1 MFAVQSIRVAT
12 LTRMNAIQNDR
23 AVVMNESQHT
33 RYVGLDVLRGLAAMY
48 VMLSHYTSY
57 CLRTFGDVPF
67 HIPRETGDYAVWLFF
82 MISGFVIFFTIER
95 SKTWVDFAVSR
106 TTRLYP
112 VYWIT
117 LTIVF
122 VVEGLWSKTHGF
134 WLGGYVANMTMLQE
148 YFGYENHDIVYWSL
162 TIEVAFYVIMAVLF
176 RAGLTQRIGV
186 VALAWLS
193 MSWLAVW
200 LARGLGL
207 SMPTILTRYLIVQY
221 IPFFLLGIM
230 LYLNCTRGQSTQ
242 RRAIMAISLATVWLV
257 HGTVDFVVATG
268 LFFAAA
274 FAVSERGK
282 ILAAPTLLWLGAISY
297 SLYLIHRNLGYRAM
311 TEMHQYGWPTWAM
324 LVVTI
329 SGALALATALTYF
342 VERPLCVYLRGAI
355 ARLRGKTT

>member
-1 MFAVQSIRVAT
+1 
-12 LTRMNAIQNDR
+12 MNASQNNHRVEVSD
-23 AVVMNESQHT
+23 SQHT
-33 RYVGLDVLRGLAAMY
+33 RYLGLDVLRGLAAMY

-57 CLRTFGDVPF
+57 CLRNFGDVPF

-148 YFGYENHDIVYWSL
+148 YLGYENHDVVYWSL

-176 RAGLTQRIGV
+176 RAGLTPRIGV

-200 LARGLGL
+200 LARALGL

-221 IPFFLLGIM
+221 VPFFLLGIM
-230 LYLNCTRGQSTQ
+230 LYLNCTRGQSVQ
-242 RRAIMAISLATVWLV
+242 RAAIMAISLATVYLV
-257 HGTVDFVVATG
+257 HGVGDFIVATG

-282 ILAAPTLLWLGAISY
+282 VLAAPALLWLGAISY

-311 TEMHQYGWPTWAM
+311 TEMHQHGWPTWAM
-324 LVVTI
+324 LLVTI
-329 SGALALATALTYF
+329 SGALALATTLTYF
-342 VERPLCVYLRGAI
+342 VERPLCAYLRGAI
-355 ARLRGKTT
+355 TRLRDMTTTSAA